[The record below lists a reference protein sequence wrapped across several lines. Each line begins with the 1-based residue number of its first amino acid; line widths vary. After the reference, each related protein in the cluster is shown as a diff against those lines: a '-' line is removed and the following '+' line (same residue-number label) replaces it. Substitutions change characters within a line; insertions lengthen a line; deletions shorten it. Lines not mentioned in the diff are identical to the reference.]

1 MPAEIRLDIA
11 DLPFRLSWGEGLAPV
26 ELPAA
31 YRPFQS
37 DAPGGMPVA
46 LSASERTEDAG
57 EPVFDNA
64 PVWTLHRQ
72 ADGCRFRIFDTYPDL
87 RRSLFLP
94 AALDRAD
101 LTFLASDRDPFVG
114 PTIELITIL
123 RLARAAGVI
132 LHGCGV
138 DLGGRGVAFVGE
150 SGAGKSTLS
159 RLWAAVEGA
168 RILSDDRVIV
178 RRQGGGFRLYG
189 SPWHGDAHFAAS
201 GGVPLERIYFL
212 RHGSENRFRGL
223 PADASVRELLRCS
236 FPPFWDPDGIG
247 VALELL
253 AELVAAVPCTEMH
266 FVPEPAVVELLRR
279 PA

>member
-11 DLPFRLSWGEGLAPV
+11 DLPFTLSWGEGLAPV
-26 ELPAA
+26 EVPAA
-31 YRPFQS
+31 YRPFLS
-37 DAPGGMPVA
+37 SAAGGLPVG
-46 LSASERTEDAG
+46 LSASKHTEDAG
-57 EPVFDNA
+57 EPIFDNA

-72 ADGCRFRIFDTYPDL
+72 ADGCRFRIFDAYPDL

-94 AALDRAD
+94 AALDRAA
-101 LTFLASDRDPFVG
+101 LTFMAPDRDPFVG

-123 RLARAAGVI
+123 RLTRAAGVI
-132 LHGCGV
+132 LHGCGI
-138 DLGGRGVAFVGE
+138 DLEGRGVAFVGE

-159 RLWAAVEGA
+159 RLWASVEEA

-178 RRQGGGFRLYG
+178 RRQAGGFRLYG

-212 RHGSENRFRGL
+212 RHGAENRFQGL

-247 VALELL
+247 VALDLL
-253 AELVAAVPCTEMH
+253 ADLVAAVPCAEMH
-266 FVPEPAVVELLRR
+266 FVPEPAVVDLLRR